1 MEEDQ
6 FNSLKITSKI
16 TQKKVVFIID
26 FYEFFYIISR
36 ICIIIIAFNERN
48 NWKHLNRLPK
58 HARNWI

>member
-26 FYEFFYIISR
+26 FYEFFLHHFSNLYYNHSIQ
-36 ICIIIIAFNERN
+36 
-48 NWKHLNRLPK
+48 
-58 HARNWI
+58 